1 MKLFASRV
9 EADAEDIAFL
19 YRTLG
24 YTTVDEGLDLVQ
36 SVYSGHPIDAKVQFL
51 LEAIVDSLSGRIGDT
66 ATTGDSA

>member
-9 EADAEDIAFL
+9 ETDAEDIAFL

-36 SVYSGHPIDAKVQFL
+36 SVYSGRPIDAKVQFL
-51 LEAIVDSLSGRIGDT
+51 LEEVVDSLEGPGDR
-66 ATTGDSA
+66 ADHP